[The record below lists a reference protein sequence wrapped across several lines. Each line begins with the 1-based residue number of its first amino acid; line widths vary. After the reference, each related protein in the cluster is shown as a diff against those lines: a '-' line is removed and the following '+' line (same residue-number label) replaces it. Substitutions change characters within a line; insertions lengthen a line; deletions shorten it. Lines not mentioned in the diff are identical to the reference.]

1 MLFMVFFMD
10 RIHLKAT
17 KPLRRHKS
25 AKSTEIPDTYFVLLL
40 ARKMKGSEIN
50 ETLSL
55 FWTWDLWV
63 CNPHFSL
70 IFLPTSWEILK
81 HDKLNLANV
90 TRHNTSFDF
99 YGHWLLN
106 YLSSENTFRSLADQN
121 EISPKS
127 TGLQRL
133 EKSRACKYIE

>member
-10 RIHLKAT
+10 RIHPPQGYQTTT
-17 KPLRRHKS
+17 KS
-25 AKSTEIPDTYFVLLL
+25 SKSTEIPDTYFVLLL
-40 ARKMKGSEIN
+40 ARKMKGSEIM
-50 ETLSL
+50 ETLSF

-63 CNPHFSL
+63 GNPYFPL

-106 YLSSENTFRSLADQN
+106 YLSSQNTFRSLADQN

-133 EKSRACKYIE
+133 ENWACKYIE